1 MTQIYKKILI
11 ENNLIE
17 ISQDSIFALTKYKYD
32 SIVGTLIS
40 NMAYYGYAPSMTVLE
55 KLRSMDSNNLKEFWN
70 QTESAFK
77 EITGDDKKMDSFVVY
92 KNFPKEVLEKSQAEY
107 WIAQICMYWGVKS
120 EYFTQEVVDRAQ
132 MMELKSFKVLQ
143 LSNRS
148 SLQNIYD
155 NLIKNPSRWTALQ
168 KDHAQFLMK
177 ELKVQSIDIDASAFK
192 ENSILLAKL
201 ALDNNLSVKVSTAT
215 DVLRLASAMSEG
227 DISLKTNVK
236 FKKFKRSERKMLLGF
251 LNESNNLM
259 ADVAARPEM
268 FKRLLQS
275 LHPGDYKFTNVIN
288 VYNNLYKK
296 EYTTLNAQM
305 DGQVVAKNEGV
316 FVTLASRPGEFV
328 RKLHHLYTVFGS
340 TAVDAFVP
348 VIPELKNI
356 QLLKLSKYI
365 ETINERTTLIFPP
378 KGNWTKA
385 QISENKK
392 TPFDIESK
400 NKLLFA
406 IGKELSNRLSEQ
418 FPNGVNL
425 EKGLD
430 KVKLQTND
438 QELASYGRGTVF
450 EIPENVNFIRTAS
463 YWEQKSGGN
472 TWFDNGWNFFDK
484 DWNSLDTCCWNQN
497 TALNQGAIFSGDPTN
512 SKDLRGRACQMIDLY
527 IDKLTQGGAR
537 YAVWNILAFSRIP
550 FGSADVMG
558 TLQWGEGAQTGK
570 LYEPSRAQMVFP
582 LKGDN
587 FTKYVAYVDLVKRKL
602 VYMDANLYG
611 NVQSAQSNA
620 SDLSKKMPAFVEY
633 LNALPSIEDLF
644 VHAPQSE
651 AADATPIL
659 YSDAKVKVSTKE
671 AYVFKPENAKNKFT
685 QLNLSEILSKE
696 IKTLKEVIKPTKK
709 AKLK

>member
-1 MTQIYKKILI
+1 MTQLYKKILI
-11 ENNLIE
+11 ANNLIE
-17 ISQDSIFALTKYKYD
+17 INQESNSSVNESNSDSM
-32 SIVGTLIS
+32 VGTLVS
-40 NMAYYGYAPSMTVLE
+40 NMAYYGYAPSMTVL
-55 KLRSMDSNNLKEFWN
+55 KVLRNLDSKNLKEFWA
-70 QTESAFK
+70 QIEPVFK
-77 EITGDDKKMDSFVVY
+77 ELTGDNKKMDSFVVY

-107 WIAQICMYWGVKS
+107 WIAQIYMYWGAKN
-120 EYFTQEVVDRAQ
+120 EYFTQEVADRPQ
-132 MMELKSFKVLQ
+132 MMELKLLKVLQ
-143 LSNRS
+143 LSDKN
-148 SLQNIYD
+148 SLQNIYEGF
-155 NLIKNPSRWTALQ
+155 IKNPARWTEPQ
-168 KDHAQFLMK
+168 KEHAQFLMK
-177 ELKVQSIDIDASAFK
+177 ELKVQLIDIDAGAFK
-192 ENSILLAKL
+192 ENSVLLAKL
-201 ALDNNLSVKVSTAT
+201 ALDNSLAVKVSTAT

-251 LNESNNLM
+251 LDASNNLM
-259 ADVAARPEM
+259 ADVTTRPEM

-275 LHPGDYKFTNVIN
+275 LHPGDYKFSNVTA
-288 VYNNLYKK
+288 VYDNLYKK
-296 EYTTLNAQM
+296 DYTTLNAQM
-305 DGQVVAKNEGV
+305 DNHVTAKNEEV

-328 RKLHHLYTVFGS
+328 RKLHHLYTVFGVK
-340 TAVDAFVP
+340 AVDAFVP
-348 VIPELKNI
+348 VVQELKTI

-365 ETINERTTLIFPP
+365 ETINERKTLIFPP

-385 QISENKK
+385 QISENTKA
-392 TPFDIESK
+392 PFDIESK

-406 IGKELSNRLSEQ
+406 IGQELSNRLGQE
-418 FPNGVNL
+418 FPNGVKL
-425 EKGLD
+425 GYGLD

-450 EIPENVNFIRTAS
+450 EIPENVDFIRTAS
-463 YWEQKSGGN
+463 YWEQKSSGN

-484 DWNSLDTCCWNQN
+484 DWTSLDTCCWNQN
-497 TALNQGAIFSGDPTN
+497 NALNKGAIFSGDPTN
-512 SKDLRGRACQMIDLY
+512 SKDLKGRACQMIDLY
-527 IDKLTQGGAR
+527 IDKLTQNGAR

-570 LYEPSRAQMVFP
+570 LYEPNRAQMVFP

-587 FTKYVAYVDLVKRKL
+587 FTKYVAYVDLLKRKL

-620 SDLSKKMPAFVEY
+620 ADLSKKMPAFVEY
-633 LNALPSIEDLF
+633 LNALPSVEDLF

-651 AADATPIL
+651 AVDATPVL

-671 AYVFKPENAKNKFT
+671 AYVFKPENIKNKFS
-685 QLNLSEILSKE
+685 QIDLSEILSKE
-696 IKTLKEVIKPTKK
+696 IKKIVSKTIPAKK